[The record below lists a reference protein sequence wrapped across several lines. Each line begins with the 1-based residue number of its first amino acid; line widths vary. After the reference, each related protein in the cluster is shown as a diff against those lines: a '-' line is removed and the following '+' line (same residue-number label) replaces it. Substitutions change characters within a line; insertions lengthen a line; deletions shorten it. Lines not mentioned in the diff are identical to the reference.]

1 VSKLMSRST
10 AVRPLLSQM
19 EGTFDFD
26 AESPFDSFRERAEQ
40 SGIEFQCLDFCPI
53 CRTADVVRATV
64 PDEFREHLHNLQR
77 EGLLA
82 MRALLDYYIHHL
94 ERERAR
100 AQPVEDIPI
109 E

>member
-1 VSKLMSRST
+1 
-10 AVRPLLSQM
+10 M
-19 EGTFDFD
+19 EETFNFEND
-26 AESPFDSFRERAEQ
+26 SPFESFRAGAER

-53 CRTADVVRATV
+53 CRTADVLRATV
-64 PDEFREHLHNLQR
+64 PDEFREHLHSLQR

-82 MRALLDYYIHHL
+82 MRALLDHYIQHM

-100 AQPVEDIPI
+100 SVPIEDIPI